1 MRRSNQLQHAQGR
14 GVYLLAAM
22 KTAAL
27 PLLLAAAAAAACL
40 PTALTAVTVAFEP
53 PVLVGSSSTTHYW
66 FPAHLARSSLSNP
79 QELVVTAQNRG
90 DAATVAAGNITEFLI
105 SKNGG
110 QSWSHLLQDGPPEYA
125 HAGRAHEQGTLV
137 GPDQTGQDG
146 LVVVGLEGWADPAAP
161 ANASGGGGRFTIP
174 AATLSS
180 NGSVL
185 SRTNM
190 TMANF
195 PQLASADGLAMGDN
209 AIRLRSGTWLMLSY
223 GFAAPT
229 AGCIVAG
236 PPGKNCMYT
245 LYVMAG
251 APGSEADSSGDRPN
265 DAAAGVAA
273 SGFPTRWEYRASI
286 SDPQRF
292 GEIPLSSYT

>member
-1 MRRSNQLQHAQGR
+1 M
-14 GVYLLAAM
+14 
-22 KTAAL
+22 
-27 PLLLAAAAAAACL
+27 
-40 PTALTAVTVAFEP
+40 
-53 PVLVGSSSTTHYW
+53 
-66 FPAHLARSSLSNP
+66 
-79 QELVVTAQNRG
+79 
-90 DAATVAAGNITEFLI
+90 
-105 SKNGG
+105 
-110 QSWSHLLQDGPPEYA
+110 
-125 HAGRAHEQGTLV
+125 
-137 GPDQTGQDG
+137 
-146 LVVVGLEGWADPAAP
+146 
-161 ANASGGGGRFTIP
+161 
-174 AATLSS
+174 ATLSG

-190 TMANF
+190 TMSKF

-229 AGCIVAG
+229 AGCIVNG